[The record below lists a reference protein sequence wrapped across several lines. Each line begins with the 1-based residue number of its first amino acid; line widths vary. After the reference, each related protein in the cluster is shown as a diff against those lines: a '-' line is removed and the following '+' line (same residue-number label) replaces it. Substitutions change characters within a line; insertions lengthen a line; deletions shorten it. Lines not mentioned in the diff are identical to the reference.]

1 MENTS
6 FKAKSIS
13 ALITSA
19 REYARLLESFYIFQ
33 SDDFKSRNF
42 YIISFNEENFLHLT
56 GVKTTLKALD
66 FYKKCFEGTISG
78 ADFDCDSDKILKGK
92 VKEKMKHLPNI
103 CSIILQC
110 YELKESFSKGR
121 VTCILVGTQ
130 KDFTV
135 GFDGVDV
142 LYPKTLM
149 HKNRVDSTKAITH
162 FETYKVKKTA
172 KAS

>member
-1 MENTS
+1 
-6 FKAKSIS
+6 
-13 ALITSA
+13 
-19 REYARLLESFYIFQ
+19 
-33 SDDFKSRNF
+33 
-42 YIISFNEENFLHLT
+42 
-56 GVKTTLKALD
+56 
-66 FYKKCFEGTISG
+66 
-78 ADFDCDSDKILKGK
+78 
-92 VKEKMKHLPNI
+92 MKHLPNI

-110 YELKESFSKGR
+110 YELEESFSKGR

-149 HKNRVDSTKAITH
+149 HKNRVDSTKATAH